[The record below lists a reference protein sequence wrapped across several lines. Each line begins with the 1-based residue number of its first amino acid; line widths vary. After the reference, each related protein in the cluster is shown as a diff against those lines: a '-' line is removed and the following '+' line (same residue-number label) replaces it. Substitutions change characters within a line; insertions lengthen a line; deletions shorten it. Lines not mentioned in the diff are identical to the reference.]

1 MHYTKIRLSAL
12 LRNLIHNVK
21 FVNMSNV
28 NPHKPTG
35 LRRLVNALSYSL
47 SGLLLAW
54 QDEAAFRQEI
64 ILAIVLVPVA
74 FMVPV
79 GLTQRVLLVASVMLV
94 LVVEMINSAIEATV
108 DRISLDIHP
117 LAKRAKD
124 MGSAAVF
131 LALTNAILTW
141 AMILWSLG

>member
-1 MHYTKIRLSAL
+1 MT
-12 LRNLIHNVK
+12 
-21 FVNMSNV
+21 NV
-28 NPHKPTG
+28 NPHKASG

-47 SGLLLAW
+47 SGLQLAW

-79 GLTQRVLLVASVMLV
+79 DVTQQVLLVASVMLV

-108 DRISLDIHP
+108 DRVSLDIHP

-124 MGSAAVF
+124 MGSAAVL

-141 AMILWSLG
+141 TMILWSLW

>member
-1 MHYTKIRLSAL
+1 MT
-12 LRNLIHNVK
+12 
-21 FVNMSNV
+21 NV
-28 NPHKPTG
+28 NPHKASG

-54 QDEAAFRQEI
+54 QDEAAFRQEV

-74 FMVPV
+74 FMVQV
-79 GLTQRVLLVASVMLV
+79 DMTQRVLLVASVMLV

-108 DRISLDIHP
+108 DRVSLDIHP

-124 MGSAAVF
+124 MGSAAVL
-131 LALTNAILTW
+131 LALTNAILIW
-141 AMILWSLG
+141 AMILWSLR

>member
-1 MHYTKIRLSAL
+1 MT
-12 LRNLIHNVK
+12 
-21 FVNMSNV
+21 NV
-28 NPHKPTG
+28 NPHKASG
-35 LRRLVNALSYSL
+35 LRRLVNALSCSL

-64 ILAIVLVPVA
+64 ILAIFLVPVA

-94 LVVEMINSAIEATV
+94 LVAEMINSAIEATV

-117 LAKRAKD
+117 LSKRAKD
-124 MGSAAVF
+124 MGSAAVL
-131 LALTNAILTW
+131 LALGNAILTW
-141 AMILWSLG
+141 IMILWFLG

>member
-1 MHYTKIRLSAL
+1 MT
-12 LRNLIHNVK
+12 
-21 FVNMSNV
+21 NV
-28 NPHKPTG
+28 NPHKASG

-54 QDEAAFRQEI
+54 QDEAAFRQEV
-64 ILAIVLVPVA
+64 ILAIVLVLVA

-79 GLTQRVLLVASVMLV
+79 DVTQRVLLVASVMLV

-108 DRISLDIHP
+108 DRVSLDIHP
-117 LAKRAKD
+117 LAKKAKD
-124 MGSAAVF
+124 MGSAAVL

-141 AMILWSLG
+141 TMILWSLG

>member
-1 MHYTKIRLSAL
+1 MT
-12 LRNLIHNVK
+12 
-21 FVNMSNV
+21 NV
-28 NPHKPTG
+28 NPHKATG

-47 SGLLLAW
+47 SGLQLAW
-54 QDEAAFRQEI
+54 RNEAAFRQEI

-74 FMVPV
+74 FMMPV
-79 GLTQRVLLVASVMLV
+79 DLTQRVLLVASVMLV

-124 MGSAAVF
+124 MGSAAVM
-131 LALTNAILTW
+131 LTLTNAILTW
-141 AMILWSLG
+141 TMILWSLW

>member
-1 MHYTKIRLSAL
+1 MT
-12 LRNLIHNVK
+12 
-21 FVNMSNV
+21 NV
-28 NPHKPTG
+28 NPHKATG

-124 MGSAAVF
+124 MGSAAVL
-131 LALTNAILTW
+131 LALTNAILIW
-141 AMILWSLG
+141 IMILWSLG

>member
-1 MHYTKIRLSAL
+1 MT
-12 LRNLIHNVK
+12 
-21 FVNMSNV
+21 NV
-28 NPHKPTG
+28 NPHKATG

-47 SGLLLAW
+47 SGLQLAW
-54 QDEAAFRQEI
+54 RDEAAFRQEI

-74 FMVPV
+74 FMMPV
-79 GLTQRVLLVASVMLV
+79 DLTQRVLLVASVMLV

-124 MGSAAVF
+124 MGS
-131 LALTNAILTW
+131 LPI
-141 AMILWSLG
+141 

>member
-1 MHYTKIRLSAL
+1 MT
-12 LRNLIHNVK
+12 
-21 FVNMSNV
+21 NV
-28 NPHKPTG
+28 NPHKATG
-35 LRRLVNALSYSL
+35 LRRLVNAMSYSL

-54 QDEAAFRQEI
+54 QDEAAFRQEV

-79 GLTQRVLLVASVMLV
+79 GVTQRVLLVASVMLV

-108 DRISLDIHP
+108 DRVSMDIHP
-117 LAKRAKD
+117 LSKKAKD
-124 MGSAAVF
+124 MGSAAVL

-141 AMILWSLG
+141 TMILWPLG

>member
-1 MHYTKIRLSAL
+1 MT
-12 LRNLIHNVK
+12 
-21 FVNMSNV
+21 NV
-28 NPHKPTG
+28 NPHKATG
-35 LRRLVNALSYSL
+35 LRRLVNAMSYSL

-54 QDEAAFRQEI
+54 QDEAAFRQEV

-79 GLTQRVLLVASVMLV
+79 GVTQRVLLVVSLMLV

-108 DRISLDIHP
+108 DRVSLDIHP
-117 LAKRAKD
+117 LAKKAKD
-124 MGSAAVF
+124 MGSAAVL

-141 AMILWSLG
+141 TMILWSLG

>member
-1 MHYTKIRLSAL
+1 MT
-12 LRNLIHNVK
+12 
-21 FVNMSNV
+21 NV
-28 NPHKPTG
+28 NPHKASG

-54 QDEAAFRQEI
+54 QDEAAFRQEV
-64 ILAIVLVPVA
+64 ILAIVLVLVA

-79 GLTQRVLLVASVMLV
+79 DVTQRVLLVASVMLV

-108 DRISLDIHP
+108 DRVSLDIHP

-124 MGSAAVF
+124 MGSAAVL

-141 AMILWSLG
+141 TMILWSLW

>member
-1 MHYTKIRLSAL
+1 MT
-12 LRNLIHNVK
+12 
-21 FVNMSNV
+21 NV
-28 NPHKPTG
+28 NPHKSSG
-35 LRRLVNALSYSL
+35 LRRLVNALNYSL

-54 QDEAAFRQEI
+54 RDEAAFRQEV

-79 GLTQRVLLVASVMLV
+79 DMTQRVLLVASVMLV

-108 DRISLDIHP
+108 DRVSLDIHP

-124 MGSAAVF
+124 MGSAAVL
-131 LALTNAILTW
+131 LALMNAILIW
-141 AMILWSLG
+141 AMILWSLR

>member
-1 MHYTKIRLSAL
+1 MT
-12 LRNLIHNVK
+12 
-21 FVNMSNV
+21 NV
-28 NPHKPTG
+28 NPHKATG

-54 QDEAAFRQEI
+54 QDGAAFRQEV

-79 GLTQRVLLVASVMLV
+79 DLTQRVLLVASVMLV

-124 MGSAAVF
+124 MGSAAVL
-131 LALTNAILTW
+131 LALTNAMLTW
-141 AMILWSLG
+141 IMILWSLG

>member
-1 MHYTKIRLSAL
+1 MT
-12 LRNLIHNVK
+12 
-21 FVNMSNV
+21 NV
-28 NPHKPTG
+28 NPHKATG

-47 SGLLLAW
+47 SGLQLAW

-74 FMVPV
+74 FMMPV
-79 GLTQRVLLVASVMLV
+79 DMTQRVLLVASVMLV

-124 MGSAAVF
+124 MGSAAV
-131 LALTNAILTW
+131 LLVLTNAILTW
-141 AMILWSLG
+141 TMILWSLW

>member
-1 MHYTKIRLSAL
+1 MT
-12 LRNLIHNVK
+12 
-21 FVNMSNV
+21 NV
-28 NPHKPTG
+28 NPHKATG
-35 LRRLVNALSYSL
+35 LRRLVNAMSYSL

-54 QDEAAFRQEI
+54 QDEAAFRQEV

-79 GLTQRVLLVASVMLV
+79 GVTQRVLLVASVMLV

-108 DRISLDIHP
+108 DRVSLDIHP
-117 LAKRAKD
+117 LAKKAKD
-124 MGSAAVF
+124 MGSAAVL

-141 AMILWSLG
+141 TMILWSLG